1 MLLRPRASRSIG
13 RPRVLAGLLSLAL
26 AAGLIG
32 AVSPAGAELGPQPTN
47 GWGVVGEIAGTETK
61 TIKAEVFT
69 IEQIGNR
76 IFVGGKFTTATNGVV
91 SEPQA
96 GLAAFDATTGSF
108 LSTWRPQLNGA
119 VYALEA
125 SPDGSRL
132 FVGGDFET
140 YNGVTTGGL
149 VAVDP
154 ATGAIDNSWTGRI
167 GGYNVVRGL
176 DTGPD
181 GFLYATGG
189 FTSISSAGQGSVA
202 YRVGRF
208 ALSNGTIDSTWLPV
222 IQGGTVWGIAASP
235 DTNRVYLAGTF
246 ATSNGVFAQQGFA
259 ALSTIDGSNV
269 AGLDPVAFNTTN
281 TSRRYLYDVEV
292 ANGLVWVGGS
302 EHFVQ
307 ALNESDLSLEKFH
320 LASPTG
326 DFQDIEIVGDRVYA
340 GCHCRLGA
348 RIDSS
353 DGVLWYANQGPSA
366 PITSTAPMAWVT
378 AFDAFTGEHVDEFV
392 ATFNSTGP
400 GVWAIHGSPD
410 NCVWFGG
417 DISSAS
423 NTAMNNLLRLCE
435 DGGNPADLERPS
447 VPGKPQI
454 TDVGPDSISATWI
467 ASTDNIGVT
476 GYRIYDD
483 ATGTVL
489 LDTPNTSGTI
499 TGLAAGTYQLYTK
512 AYDAAGNESF
522 RSGIQAVTVT
532 GAVVDLERPST
543 PGKPQITDVGP
554 DSISATWIAS
564 TDNIG
569 VAGYR
574 IYDDATDTVLL
585 DTPNTSGTITGLA
598 AGTYQL
604 YTKAYDA
611 AGNESFRSGIQA
623 VTVTGAVVDLERP
636 STPTGNTVV
645 SIVGSTVEL
654 AWNASTDNVGVT
666 GYRLFDAANQP
677 IVDVATTSA
686 TLTDLTPGTYGVYVK
701 AFDAAGNLSWRSNT
715 VTFVIP

>member
-1 MLLRPRASRSIG
+1 MT
-13 RPRVLAGLLSLAL
+13 AGLL
-26 AAGLIG
+26 AAS
-32 AVSPAGAELGPQPTN
+32 SPAGAELGAQPTN

-61 TIKAEVFT
+61 SIKSEVFT

-76 IFVGGKFTTATNGVV
+76 IFVGGKFTTATNGAV

-96 GLAAFDATTGSF
+96 GLAAFDATTGAF
-108 LSTWRPQLNGA
+108 LSSWRPQLNGA

-140 YNGVTTGGL
+140 YNGVNTGGL

-154 ATGAIDNSWTGRI
+154 ATGAIDTTWSGRV

-176 DTGPD
+176 DSGPD

-189 FTSISSAGQGSVA
+189 FTSIASAGQGSVA

-208 ALSNGTIDSTWLPV
+208 ALSNGAIDGTWQPV

-235 DTNRVYLAGTF
+235 DTSRVYLAGTF
-246 ATSNGVFAQQGFA
+246 ATSNGAFAQQGFA
-259 ALSTIDGSNV
+259 ALSTVDGSNV
-269 AGLDPVAFNTTN
+269 SGLAPVAFNTSN
-281 TSRRYLYDVEV
+281 VNRRYLYDVEV
-292 ANGLVWVGGS
+292 GNGLVWVGGS

-320 LASPTG
+320 LASPVG

-348 RIDSS
+348 RMDSS

-366 PITSTAPMAWVT
+366 PITGTAPTGWVT

-392 ATFNSTGP
+392 ASFNSLGP

-410 NCVWFGG
+410 GCVWFGG
-417 DISSAS
+417 DISAAA

-435 DGGNPADLERPS
+435 DGGNPTDLERPS
-447 VPGKPQI
+447 TPGKPQV
-454 TDVGPDSISATWI
+454 TDVGP
-467 ASTDNIGVT
+467 ASVTANWTPATDNVGVT

-483 ATGTVL
+483 TTGNVL
-489 LDTPNTSGTI
+489 LDTPGTTGTI
-499 TGLAAGTYQLYTK
+499 SGLSAGTYRLYTK
-512 AYDAAGNESF
+512 AYDAAGNESY

-543 PGKPQITDVGP
+543 PGKPQVTDVGP
-554 DSISATWIAS
+554 AS
-564 TDNIG
+564 VTANWTPATDNVG
-569 VAGYR
+569 VTGYR
-574 IYDDATDTVLL
+574 IYDDTTGNVLL
-585 DTPNTSGTITGLA
+585 DTPGTTGTISGLS
-598 AGTYQL
+598 AGTYRL

-611 AGNESFRSGIQA
+611 AGNESYRSGIQT

-636 STPTGNTVV
+636 STPTGNMVLSVVGATVD
-645 SIVGSTVEL
+645 L

-666 GYRLFDAANQP
+666 GYRLFDSANQP
-677 IVDVATTSA
+677 IVDVAATSA
-686 TLTDLTPGTYGVYVK
+686 TLSGLAPGSHSVYVR

-715 VTFVIP
+715 VTVVVG